1 MVNIL
6 IEFEF
11 PRFDH
16 SISDVQEESFNQYAK
31 KVKDK
36 SSKLTLAI
44 RLKLSNK

>member
-6 IEFEF
+6 IEFELTW
-11 PRFDH
+11 FDH
-16 SISDVQEESFNQYAK
+16 SISDVQEESFKQYAK